1 MNEIKPS
8 EKTLENASI
17 LIVDDEKET
26 LEIFSR
32 QLSDDFDVDT
42 VQSAYLALEMM
53 KTKSYHIALTDL
65 VMPGEDGLE
74 LLENIKKKWPN
85 TAVIVISGKASIDMA
100 VKAMKL
106 GAEEFIE
113 KPVED
118 LQILEYKIKNI
129 LKLKWQSEEI
139 ERLKAILAH
148 EFDRSPIIGNSYPI
162 QSIMEKVK
170 KIAPL
175 DATVF
180 ISGETGVGKE
190 LFADLVYRNSN
201 RKDRKFVPV
210 NCGGIPETLLE
221 SMLFGHV
228 KGAFTGAV
236 KDKIGYFQEAD
247 GGTLFLDEITET
259 SLTFQIKL
267 LRVLEK
273 GMIRQ
278 VGGEHDISVNVR
290 IIAASNKNLE
300 QEVQKGNFRED
311 LYYRLNVIGIHIP
324 PLRERPE
331 DIRLLAIRF
340 AKEISKKYKKPG
352 IKISERVMT
361 VLLTRDWKGNVRE
374 LKNAIEHAV
383 ALASHDSIL
392 LEDLPSTIYQ
402 QQRRQI
408 HNRSYDNL
416 TFAEAKEIFE
426 RGYIEKL
433 LEVYKGDVT
442 KAARFSKI
450 QRENLYVKF
459 RKLSIDPNI
468 YREKN

>member
-1 MNEIKPS
+1 MNEIEIQ
-8 EKTLENASI
+8 EKMIQNASI

-32 QLSDDFDVDT
+32 QLSENYDIDT
-42 VQSAYLALEMM
+42 VESAYLALEMM
-53 KTKSYHIALTDL
+53 KKKAYHIALTDL

-74 LLENIKKKWPN
+74 LLEIIKKKWPD
-85 TAVIVISGKASIDMA
+85 TAVVVISGKASIDMA

-106 GAEEFIE
+106 GAEDFIE
-113 KPVED
+113 KPVDD
-118 LQILEYKIKNI
+118 LQLLEYKIKNI
-129 LKLKWQSEEI
+129 LRTRWQSEEI
-139 ERLKAILAH
+139 KRLKSILAK
-148 EFDRSPIIGNSYPI
+148 EFDRSFIVGNSYEI
-162 QSIMEKVK
+162 QNIMEKVK

-201 RKDRKFVPV
+201 RKNKKFVAV

-259 SLTFQIKL
+259 SLAFQIKL

-273 GMIRQ
+273 GVIRQ
-278 VGGEHDISVNVR
+278 VGGERDISVNVR

-300 QEVQKGNFRED
+300 DDVKKGNFRED

-324 PLRERPE
+324 PLRERAE
-331 DIRLLAIRF
+331 DIKLLANSF
-340 AKEISKKYKKPG
+340 AKEFGRKYNKPG
-352 IKISERVMT
+352 IKISDRVMV

-383 ALASHDSIL
+383 ALASHDYIL
-392 LEDLPSTIYQ
+392 LEDLPSNIYKQ
-402 QQRRQI
+402 RQQRF

-426 RGYIEKL
+426 RSFLEKL
-433 LEVYKGDVT
+433 LANFKGDVT
-442 KAARFSKI
+442 QAAKFSKI

-459 RKLSIDPNI
+459 RKFNIDPNK
-468 YREKN
+468 YRDKD

>member
-8 EKTLENASI
+8 EKTLEHARI
-17 LIVDDEKET
+17 LVVDDEKET

-32 QLSDDFDVDT
+32 HLSADFDVDT

-106 GAEEFIE
+106 GAEEFIQ

-118 LQILEYKIKNI
+118 LQILEYKIRNI
-129 LKLKWQSEEI
+129 LKVKWQSEEI

-148 EFDRSPIIGNSYPI
+148 EFDRSLIAGNSYPI

-201 RKDRKFVPV
+201 RRERKFVPV

-340 AKEISKKYKKPG
+340 AKEISKKYNKPG
-352 IKISERVMT
+352 IRISERVMT

-402 QQRRQI
+402 HQRRQI

-426 RGYIEKL
+426 RSYIEKL

-459 RKLSIDPNI
+459 RKLNIDPNT

>member
-1 MNEIKPS
+1 MS
-8 EKTLENASI
+8 EFEPKEKIIENASI
-17 LIVDDEKET
+17 LIVDDEIET

-32 QLSDDFDVDT
+32 QLSGDFDVDT

-53 KTKSYHIALTDL
+53 KKKSYHIALTDL

-74 LLENIKKKWPN
+74 LLASIKKEWPN

-113 KPVED
+113 KPIED
-118 LQILEYKIKNI
+118 LQIMEYKIRNI
-129 LKLKWQSEEI
+129 LKAKWQSEEI
-139 ERLKAILAH
+139 KRLKAILTY
-148 EFDRSPIIGNSYPI
+148 EFDRSHIVGNSYPI

-175 DATVF
+175 DATIF

-201 RKDRKFVPV
+201 RSNKKFVAV

-247 GGTLFLDEITET
+247 GGTLFLDEVTET

-273 GMIRQ
+273 GVIRQ
-278 VGGEHDISVNVR
+278 VGGERDISVNVR

-300 QEVQKGNFRED
+300 DEVQKGNFRED
-311 LYYRLNVIGIHIP
+311 LYYRLNVIGINIP

-331 DIRLLAIRF
+331 DIQLLAIGF
-340 AKEISKKYKKPG
+340 AKEFGKKYNKLG
-352 IKISERVMT
+352 IQISERVMT

-374 LKNAIEHAV
+374 LKNSIEHAV
-383 ALASHDSIL
+383 ALASHENIL

-402 QQRRQI
+402 HRSKQI

-433 LEVYKGDVT
+433 LEVHKGDVT
-442 KAARFSKI
+442 KAAKFSKI

-459 RKLSIDPNI
+459 KKLKIDPKI
-468 YREKN
+468 FREKS